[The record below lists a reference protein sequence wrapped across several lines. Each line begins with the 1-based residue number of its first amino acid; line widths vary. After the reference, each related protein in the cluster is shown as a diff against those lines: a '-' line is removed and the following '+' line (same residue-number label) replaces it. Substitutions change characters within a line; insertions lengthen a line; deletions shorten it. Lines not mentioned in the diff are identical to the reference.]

1 MGLFRK
7 KRMDYGYYSSYSSK
21 RRRLRV
27 DRAFLAV
34 IAGILL
40 VVGIVVYFNFNR
52 IQFLVKG
59 YSWSTTSELVRS
71 FDNDEEKELL
81 SHDKMT
87 HILKWIDNSNKV
99 TLYDEYERFYAL
111 HKELS
116 YDDLVEVADYIFE
129 NQVPTLH
136 QLGYKDSTI
145 WKMMEDGA
153 GKSDLQY
160 LVDNKLSNSQT
171 APFRKVKGYNLKKIN
186 DYIEKY
192 KEVKDYNYAVNV
204 VNYPF
209 IISSNGDTKEKYN
222 ISNPDDLLTLVKK
235 GFYLN
240 DYEPKDLVN
249 VDSEYV
255 APTCDHPQLRKVAA
269 EALIKMIKDAEKD
282 DMHLLLNS
290 GYRSYEEQTK
300 IYDETQQKYG
310 EVYAKEYVAT
320 PGASEHQ
327 TGLGIDMTSQSVV
340 DKQRLVFGDTVE
352 YKWVVKNCA
361 KYGFI
366 VRFTEGTDGITGISH
381 EPWHL
386 RYVGKDVAKEIM
398 SKNWTLEEYCLY
410 KNAIPKFKKD

>member
-1 MGLFRK
+1 MK
-7 KRMDYGYYSSYSSK
+7 
-21 RRRLRV
+21 
-27 DRAFLAV
+27 
-34 IAGILL
+34 
-40 VVGIVVYFNFNR
+40 
-52 IQFLVKG
+52 
-59 YSWSTTSELVRS
+59 
-71 FDNDEEKELL
+71 
-81 SHDKMT
+81 
-87 HILKWIDNSNKV
+87 
-99 TLYDEYERFYAL
+99 TLEFP
-111 HKELS
+111 HFS
-116 YDDLVEVADYIFE
+116 C
-129 NQVPTLH
+129 
-136 QLGYKDSTI
+136 
-145 WKMMEDGA
+145 
-153 GKSDLQY
+153 Y

-192 KEVKDYNYAVNV
+192 KEVKDYNYAVNI

-209 IISSNGDTKEKYN
+209 IVSSNGDTKEKYD
-222 ISNPDDLLTLVKK
+222 ITNPDDLLTLVKK

-269 EALIKMIKDAEKD
+269 NALIKMIKDAEKE

-340 DKQRLVFGDTVE
+340 DKQRLVFGDTVDINGSLKTVQNMVSSFVLLKE
-352 YKWVVKNCA
+352 QMVLLVFLMNLGIYVMLVKM
-361 KYGFI
+361 
-366 VRFTEGTDGITGISH
+366 
-381 EPWHL
+381 WL
-386 RYVGKDVAKEIM
+386 
-398 SKNWTLEEYCLY
+398 
-410 KNAIPKFKKD
+410 KKL

>member
-7 KRMDYGYYSSYSSK
+7 KKMDYGYYSSYSSK

-27 DRAFLAV
+27 DRAALAV

-111 HKELS
+111 HKELA

-145 WKMMEDGA
+145 WKMLEDGA

-192 KEVKDYNYAVNV
+192 KEVKDYNYAVNI

-209 IISSNGDTKEKYN
+209 IVSSNGDTKEKYN
-222 ISNPDDLLTLVKK
+222 ITNPDDVLTLVKK

-249 VDSEYV
+249 VDS
-255 APTCDHPQLRKVAA
+255 
-269 EALIKMIKDAEKD
+269 
-282 DMHLLLNS
+282 
-290 GYRSYEEQTK
+290 
-300 IYDETQQKYG
+300 
-310 EVYAKEYVAT
+310 EYVAT

-398 SKNWTLEEYCLY
+398 NNNWTLEEYCLY
-410 KNAIPKFKKD
+410 KNVIPKYKKD